1 MIPDWGAQGARG
13 YLDELEDLEVA
24 DPVSVLGDD
33 VVAEDC
39 EELLAGGGD
48 GAGVGVVVVVDSL
61 RVVEST
67 RVSGD
72 ADGATRSRSV
82 TRSVLSVQ
90 PASTPTPS
98 ATTHKPVRNFFIV
111 GTSLVDSNPRG
122 CRLQWGCRRPAH
134 CDTLVREFTP
144 LKENSQ

>member
-1 MIPDWGAQGARG
+1 MTPDRGARG
-13 YLDELEDLEVA
+13 YLDVLDELEVA

-33 VVAEDC
+33 VVADDC
-39 EELLAGGGD
+39 EELLAGGGA

-90 PASTPTPS
+90 PASRPTPS
-98 ATTHKPVRNFFIV
+98 ARTQKPVKNFFIV
-111 GTSLVDSNPRG
+111 GTSLVESNPSGWRV
-122 CRLQWGCRRPAH
+122 QWGCRRPRIALRLSMSSH
-134 CDTLVREFTP
+134 P
-144 LKENSQ
+144 